1 LRNST
6 NSEIGEADHWHGV
19 KGKQNQGNKGIVI
32 RVNISDYGKL
42 GKNPIE
48 NNS

>member
-19 KGKQNQGNKGIVI
+19 KGKSRENKPKET
-32 RVNISDYGKL
+32 RES
-42 GKNPIE
+42 
-48 NNS
+48 